1 MLAVGK
7 EGVNHS
13 WVVVLGPENEGW
25 RCCMCYNGVGFSI
38 VSPLAFQGV
47 HAMPKSRILFVVI
60 ILLAGLAA
68 FGLATSCNLELSGRV
83 GGNPEQSVEDLPPEF
98 DRVAEVWA
106 LLQREHIDREELDA
120 QELSEGAIRGMLQ
133 SLDDPYASY
142 LDPEQFEVESQDF
155 KGFFEGIGA
164 QVGMRE
170 GRLTIIAPIPD
181 TPAER
186 AGIKPGDVILE
197 INKEST
203 ANITL
208 LEAVSKIRGE
218 KGTKVELLVLHLNE
232 QEPETIV
239 VERGVI
245 PLNSVRFSMLDGG
258 IGHLRIF
265 NFTDTTNDEVEE
277 ALEEFKRSNGVG
289 LVLDLRNNPGGL
301 LRSVVDV
308 ASQFLAGGL
317 VLYEIDAQGDRT
329 DWKVKPGGKGQD
341 IPLVVLI
348 NEFSASASEVL
359 SGTLIDHDR
368 ATVIG
373 ATSFGKGSV
382 NTLRQLSDGS
392 GVYFSIARWYTPDG
406 TLIEGE
412 GITPDVVV
420 EAPPDATEDIQL
432 QRAIEALQQKMA
444 QAPRH
449 G

>member
-1 MLAVGK
+1 M
-7 EGVNHS
+7 
-13 WVVVLGPENEGW
+13 
-25 RCCMCYNGVGFSI
+25 R
-38 VSPLAFQGV
+38 
-47 HAMPKSRILFVVI
+47 KSRTLLAVI
-60 ILLAGLAA
+60 ILLAGLASFA
-68 FGLATSCNLELSGRV
+68 LATSCNLELTGRV
-83 GGNPEQSVEDLPPEF
+83 GGSPEQSFENLPPEF

-106 LLQREHIDREELDA
+106 LLQQEHVNREQMDA
-120 QELSEGAIRGMLQ
+120 QEVSEGAIRGMLQ
-133 SLDDPYASY
+133 ALDDPYASY
-142 LDPEQFEVESQDF
+142 LDPKQFKLESQDF

-186 AGIKPGDVILE
+186 AGIRPGDVILE
-197 INKEST
+197 IDKEST
-203 ANITL
+203 ANISL

-218 KGTKVELLVLHLNE
+218 EGTNVELLVLHLN
-232 QEPETIV
+232 QQDPETIV

-258 IGHLRIF
+258 IGHLRIS
-265 NFTDTTNDEVEE
+265 NFTDTTNDEVEA
-277 ALEEFKRSNGVG
+277 ALEEFKDSNGRG

-308 ASQFLAGGL
+308 ASQFLDEGL
-317 VLYEIDAQGDRT
+317 VLYEIDAQGNRT
-329 DWKVKPGGKGQD
+329 DWEVEPGGKAQD

-348 NEFSASASEVL
+348 NGFSASASEVL
-359 SGTLIDHDR
+359 AGALIDHDR

-373 ATSFGKGSV
+373 TTSFGKGSV
-382 NTLRQLSDGS
+382 NTLRELSDGS
-392 GVYFSIARWYTPDG
+392 GVYFSIAHWYTPNG

-420 EAPPDATEDIQL
+420 EAPPDAAEDIQL
-432 QRAIEALQQKMA
+432 QRAIEILQQKIA
-444 QAPRH
+444 QSSRY